1 MAIAATM
8 NWDVRTTGSDSN
20 GGGFDPT
27 SGTPGT
33 DFSQQNAAQVA
44 FTDLVIGA
52 TTTQLTSAAHPF
64 TSAHVGNVINIASGT
79 GFTTGWY
86 QVMSVSGST
95 ATMDRAVGTAA
106 STGGTGNLGGSLLTI
121 AAPNAAVSASNTV
134 HIKAGTYTITAS
146 IAVPQS
152 TMSYV
157 GYQTT
162 HNDGGTKPLITTAT
176 NSVTLF
182 NTGAS
187 NGGVQVLNNLSLS
200 NTATTR
206 SSGIWELS
214 GHGTTQAWVIVNC
227 IFDGFTNGIDSSNG
241 TPDDVAYILVTGTEI
256 KNCTGT
262 GLIGSSSATAFMRTL
277 GCYFHGNNQH
287 IQSAPT
293 PIWLE
298 KTIFA
303 ASTGGIGVNIIATQV
318 TVDQCTFANNTN
330 SGGTLTSGSGT
341 IIFSVSNSIFYGNSG
356 VALAPSSAN
365 LNANLAGAKASCCN
379 AFGSNGTNYA
389 NWVGSSGDVTLT
401 ANPFTNSGTGDY
413 SLNATAGGGAACKGA
428 GFPGI
433 FPGATST
440 GHVDIGAV
448 QSAGA
453 GGSTGGSWAFVS

>member
-1 MAIAATM
+1 
-8 NWDVRTTGSDSN
+8 
-20 GGGFDPT
+20 
-27 SGTPGT
+27 
-33 DFSQQNAAQVA
+33 
-44 FTDLVIGA
+44 
-52 TTTQLTSAAHPF
+52 
-64 TSAHVGNVINIASGT
+64 
-79 GFTTGWY
+79 
-86 QVMSVSGST
+86 MSVSGST

-121 AAPNAAVSASNTV
+121 AAPNAVVSASNTI

-146 IAVPQS
+146 IAVPQA

-187 NGGVQVLNNLSLS
+187 NSGVQVLNNLSLS

-206 SSGIWELS
+206 ASGIWELS

-241 TPDDVAYILVTGTEI
+241 TPDDVAYIFVTGTEI

-287 IQSAPT
+287 IQSGFT
-293 PIWLE
+293 PLWLE

-303 ASTGGIGVNIIATQV
+303 ASTGTNGLNINAALV
-318 TVDQCTFANNTN
+318 TVDQCTFANNGGT
-330 SGGTLTSGSGT
+330 GTLTSPAANT
-341 IIFSVSNSIFYGNSG
+341 VFSVSNCIFYGNSG
-356 VALAPSSAN
+356 TALVPSSSAT
-365 LNANLAGAKASCCN
+365 NANLAGAKASCCN

-389 NWVGSSGDVTLT
+389 NWLGSPGDVTLT
-401 ANPFTNSGTGDY
+401 ANPFTSSGTGDY

-440 GHVDIGAV
+440 GHMDIGAV
-448 QSAGA
+448 QSAGG
-453 GGSTGGSWAFVS
+453 GGSTGGSWAFIG